1 VTNWSIHSQSARELM
16 SETFRR
22 FAADPKLNEA
32 EALRQASIAI
42 MNGSGFSE
50 RGRHVQIFLC
60 APLFWA
66 PYTLIGD
73 GNRR

>member
-1 VTNWSIHSQSARELM
+1 M

-42 MNGSGFSE
+42 MNGSGFLSAD
-50 RGRHVQIFLC
+50 GTSKYSYAH
-60 APLFWA
+60 PLFWA